1 MISKGQEAMRDR
13 YGKMFEATPNL
24 YCQIQNRNVQGNKV
38 IDKEYVRV
46 GDSFINAVAI
56 YEVENGK
63 IAKVTFMQ

>member
-13 YGKMFEATPNL
+13 YGKMIEAAPNL
-24 YCQIQNRNVQGNKV
+24 YCQVQSRIVQGNKV

-56 YEVENGK
+56 YEVGNGK
-63 IAKVTFMQ
+63 ITKVTFIR